1 MSLLKTQMVVIVGTR
16 DLHIHETKETAF
28 SHFNG
33 GSQMLDDLLSPT
45 QRAILDV
52 VYRRNPQDR
61 TKYKVVFCDKAEPV
75 LKAASYMDQGEYE
88 NELKQVIGILKSP
101 KFCKPL

>member
-1 MSLLKTQMVVIVGTR
+1 
-16 DLHIHETKETAF
+16 
-28 SHFNG
+28 
-33 GSQMLDDLLSPT
+33 MLDDLLSPT

-101 KFCKPL
+101 KFCKPLDTSAT